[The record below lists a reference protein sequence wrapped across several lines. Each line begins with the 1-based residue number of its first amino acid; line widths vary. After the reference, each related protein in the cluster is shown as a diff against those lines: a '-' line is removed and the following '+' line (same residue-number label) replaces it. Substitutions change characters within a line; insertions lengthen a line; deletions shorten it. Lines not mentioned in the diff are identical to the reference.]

1 LKILITGAHGML
13 GSSLCRFYQN
23 NHDVYAFHRDSECYA
38 VCSAD
43 FSLDLIDVTQLQTFF
58 NQLKPDLVIHCAG
71 MTSVDKCEEEPLIAK
86 EANVYVTENIAHVCS
101 NETKLVYIS
110 TDQVYGK
117 ADDRSETNTVLQPLN
132 QYGKTKLQGEL
143 KVQELCTNNIIVRT
157 NIFGWNV
164 KPGRVSSA
172 EWIYHSLKNG
182 KEITLFTDYTFTPLY
197 TEFLADIIMQL
208 INVDFNGV
216 INIGSPT
223 SCSKYDFGMKLA
235 EAFGFNQSLIRKG
248 SIQDHPLKTPR
259 PDNLDLNVL
268 KLYDIDLSSPDYE
281 ESLDKFNR
289 DKP

>member
-1 LKILITGAHGML
+1 ML

-71 MTSVDKCEEEPLIAK
+71 LTSVDKCEEEPLIAK

-132 QYGKTKLQGEL
+132 QYGETKLQGEL
-143 KVQELCTNNIIVRT
+143 KVQELCTDNIIVRT

-172 EWIYHSLKNG
+172 EWIYYSLQKG
-182 KEITLFTDYTFTPLY
+182 EEIKLFGDYSFSPIYTDCLGQ
-197 TEFLADIIMQL
+197 IIMQL
-208 INVDFNGV
+208 VEIDFNGV
-216 INIGSPT
+216 INVGSPKP
-223 SCSKYDFGMKLA
+223 CSKYGFGLQLA
-235 EAFGFNQSLIRKG
+235 RGCDLDSSLIQK
-248 SIQDHPLKTPR
+248 SLMIHHSFSAPR
-259 PDNLDLNVL
+259 PPSLDLDVG
-268 KLYDIDLSSPDYE
+268 KLLSEGLVVPDYE
-281 ESLDKFNR
+281 QSINIFSQAKNS
-289 DKP
+289 